1 MTQSIVGLFNSFT
14 EANAA
19 KQKLVQQGFSGSDI
33 AVSAH
38 EGDMPATTTTDQTSS
53 GQTQSGGGFMAG
65 VEHFFFNLF
74 GGTDNEDAG
83 HYSEAVRRGG
93 AVVAVTVDD
102 ATQVDTVRSALANI
116 GAVNIEERVAAWR
129 DSGYTGYQKNSQPFT
144 SDQVA
149 QERARVIPVVQEELQ
164 VGKRQ
169 VDLGAVRVVS
179 RMVETPVSESVTLR
193 EEHAT
198 IERTP
203 VDRPATTV
211 DLAGLQGQSIEVR
224 ETAEKAVVSK
234 TATVVEEVV
243 VGKEASTHTEQIAD
257 TVRSTVVDVDQT
269 GAAGRTATG
278 GTLGTTDTTRTRGTL
293 GVPGKAESTGTMET
307 TDVLKRPAD

>member
-1 MTQSIVGLFNSFT
+1 MTQSMVGLFNSFT

-19 KQKLVQQGFSGSDI
+19 KQTLVQQGFSGSDI
-33 AVSAH
+33 VVSAH
-38 EGDMPATTTTDQTSS
+38 EGDMPAANMTNQTSS
-53 GQTQSGGGFMAG
+53 GQTHSGGGFMAG
-65 VEHFFFNLF
+65 VENFFSSLF

-93 AVVAVTVDD
+93 AVVTVTVDD
-102 ATQVDTVRSALANI
+102 ATQVDTVRSALASI

-129 DSGYTGYQKNSQPFT
+129 NSGYTGYQRNSQPFT

-149 QERARVIPVVQEELQ
+149 EERARVIPVIQEEIE

-193 EEHAT
+193 EEHAA
-198 IERTP
+198 IERNP
-203 VDRPATTV
+203 VDRPATTA

-224 ETAEKAVVSK
+224 ETAERAVVSK

-243 VGKEASTHTEQIAD
+243 VGKEATTHTEQVAD
-257 TVRSTVVDVDQT
+257 TVRSTVVDVDQAGAT
-269 GAAGRTATG
+269 GSTVTG
-278 GTLGTTDTTRTRGTL
+278 GTLGTADTTRTRGTP
-293 GVPGKAESTGTMET
+293 GVPGKAGSTGTVET

>member
-19 KQKLVQQGFSGSDI
+19 KQTLVQQGFSGSDI
-33 AVSAH
+33 VVSAH
-38 EGDMPATTTTDQTSS
+38 EGDMPATNTRDQTSFR
-53 GQTQSGGGFMAG
+53 QTQSGGGFMAG

-74 GGTDNEDAG
+74 GGTDNDDAG

-102 ATQVDTVRSALANI
+102 ASQVDTVRSAMASI

-129 DSGYTGYQKNSQPFT
+129 NSGYTGYQRNSQPFT

-149 QERARVIPVVQEELQ
+149 EERARVIPVIKEEIE

-198 IERTP
+198 IERTL
-203 VDRPATTV
+203 VDRPATTA

-243 VGKEASTHTEQIAD
+243 VGKEVTTHTEQVAD

-269 GAAGRTATG
+269 GTTDSTVTG

-293 GVPGKAESTGTMET
+293 GVPGKAESTGTVET

>member
-14 EANAA
+14 EANGA
-19 KQKLVQQGFSGSDI
+19 KQTLMQQGFAASDI
-33 AVSAH
+33 VVSAH
-38 EGDMPATTTTDQTSS
+38 EGDMPAANTTSQTSS
-53 GQTQSGGGFMAG
+53 GQTQSSGGFMAG
-65 VEHFFFNLF
+65 VENFFFNLF

-102 ATQVDTVRSALANI
+102 ASKVDTVRSAMASI

-129 DSGYTGYQKNSQPFT
+129 DTGYSGYQKNSQPFT

-149 QERARVIPVVQEELQ
+149 QERARVIPVVQEELE

-179 RMVETPVSESVTLR
+179 RVVETPVSESVTLR

-203 VDRPATTV
+203 VNRPATTA
-211 DLAGLQGQSIEVR
+211 DLAGLQGQSIDVR

-243 VGKEASTHTEQIAD
+243 VGKEATTHTEQVAD
-257 TVRSTVVDVDQT
+257 TVRSTVVDVDQSG
-269 GAAGRTATG
+269 GA
-278 GTLGTTDTTRTRGTL
+278 DTTRTRGTL
-293 GVPGKAESTGTMET
+293 GVPGKAESTGTVET